1 MNFPPISNA
10 FKTVPPGGF
19 RTFTGILKKLMSLK
33 TASFLRKSIGF
44 VIQLRWLLIVLGV
57 LIVGIS
63 GLQTLKKLS
72 IDNSLGIWFLEEDPS
87 YKAYIEYQET
97 YGSDEIFIVMLP
109 VSNALEQK
117 NVNLLRALNNSLD
130 SMLFVQTAYS
140 LAKAKYPVIAGKKV
154 SFRPLY
160 EENRS
165 EKSIKKLWSD
175 MPQVTSQL
183 VSKDFKNFF
192 LYVQLR
198 PTPSIEK
205 DRKDIA
211 QEIETV
217 ISRYFETYHI
227 TGPPVLNEAYNKGIY
242 KESLLFGGL
251 TVLVITLMLLWF
263 LPSKKYLLIALFS
276 VGTPIS
282 ILFGMIS
289 GFGYSLNM
297 ISMLIP
303 TILMVYS
310 VSDVVHLINI
320 YDREAYDLATI
331 DRLSAAIK
339 KSFTPCFYTTLTTF
353 VGYFALYLSPLPAF
367 KNMGLFTCIGLVLSY
382 VLVYLITI
390 IGVSFM
396 KPARPEEKAIKEE
409 EVPPNPQTPKQTAL
423 VSWINATTSRYSFK
437 IIIGFSALLILGIF
451 AITKVEINTDSLNLL
466 AEGPAKEDLRKVEA
480 QLEGSSRLQLEIS
493 STEGSNMMDK
503 KSLELLRGFQEE
515 IATNPLI
522 TAPISVVNMAAFLE
536 KRNPVLKG
544 MAVSEQDAAQLLS
557 SLENNDN
564 QFFKLF
570 SEDFSSVGITLSLP
584 QMKTAQLEQ
593 VIESVKKTFQS
604 HFDPT
609 EYTLKVNGFAVVFAG
624 LNKFILAT
632 QLKSFF
638 AAFIAA
644 FICLW
649 LFIRQIRTTLLVL
662 IPNILPLAVLAILMW
677 LFKIPLD
684 VTTAMITPIMLGIAM
699 DDTIHLIY
707 KYRKYKTTF
716 ESPTKRID
724 QALHYSATAL
734 LATTVALVAG
744 FLIIATSAV
753 PSVRS
758 FGILCAVTVSTALI
772 TDLFYLPAL
781 LKSFDKK

>member
-1 MNFPPISNA
+1 
-10 FKTVPPGGF
+10 
-19 RTFTGILKKLMSLK
+19 MSLK
-33 TASFLRKSIGF
+33 TASFLHKSIGF
-44 VIQLRWLLIVLGV
+44 VIQFRWLLIVLGV

-109 VSNALEQK
+109 VSYALEQK
-117 NVNLLRALNNSLD
+117 NVDLLRALNNSLD
-130 SMLFVQTAYS
+130 SMPFVQTAYS

-160 EENRS
+160 EEKRS
-165 EKSIKKLWSD
+165 EKSIKKLWGD
-175 MPQVTSQL
+175 MPEVMSQL
-183 VSKDFKNFF
+183 VSKDFKNLF

-217 ISRYFETYHI
+217 ISRYFESYHI

-251 TVLVITLMLLWF
+251 TVLIITLMLLWF

-276 VGTPIS
+276 VGAPIS

-320 YDREAYDLATI
+320 YDREAYGLATI

-396 KPARPEEKAIKEE
+396 KAAKPVEKAIREE
-409 EVPPNPQTPKQTAL
+409 EVPKAKTPKQTAL
-423 VSWINATTSRYSFK
+423 VSWINATTSRYNLN
-437 IIIGFSALLILGIF
+437 IITGFSALLMLGIF

-493 STEGSNMMDK
+493 SASGSTVMDK
-503 KSLELLRGFQEE
+503 KSLELLRSFQEE

-536 KRNPVLKG
+536 KRNPALKG
-544 MAVSEQDAAQLLS
+544 MAVSEQDAAQLLR

-570 SEDFSSVGITLSLP
+570 SEDLSSVGITLSLP

-781 LKSFDKK
+781 LKRFEKS

>member
-1 MNFPPISNA
+1 MTPNKVS
-10 FKTVPPGGF
+10 
-19 RTFTGILKKLMSLK
+19 SLE
-33 TASFLRKSIGF
+33 KSIGF
-44 VIQLRWLLIVLGV
+44 VIQFRLVFMSLMGLLMVLSGV
-57 LIVGIS
+57 Y
-63 GLQTLKKLS
+63 TLKNLS

-87 YKAYIEYQET
+87 YQAYIEYQET
-97 YGSDEIFIVMLP
+97 YGSDEIFMVMLP
-109 VSNALEQK
+109 VPNALDQDQIDQLE
-117 NVNLLRALNNSLD
+117 ALNTALD
-130 SMLFVQTAYS
+130 KLPFVETAYS
-140 LAKAKYPVIAGKKV
+140 LAKAKYPVIVGKKLR
-154 SFRPLY
+154 FRPLY
-160 EENRS
+160 EEKRS
-165 EKSIKKLWSD
+165 EKSIKNLWED
-175 MPQVTSQL
+175 MPEVVQQL
-183 VSKDFKNFF
+183 VSKDYKNLF

-198 PTPSIEK
+198 PTPDIEK

-211 QEIETV
+211 QEIETL
-217 ISRYFETYHI
+217 ISRYFKSYHI

-251 TVLVITLMLLWF
+251 TVLVITLVLLWF
-263 LPSKKYLLIALFS
+263 LPRKKYLLIALFS
-276 VGTPIS
+276 VGAPIS
-282 ILFGMIS
+282 ILFGIIS
-289 GFGYSLNM
+289 GFGYALNM

-320 YDREAYDLATI
+320 YDRESIGATTTA
-331 DRLSAAIK
+331 RLSSAIK

-396 KPARPEEKAIKEE
+396 KTAAPETQPIQADLDSTE
-409 EVPPNPQTPKQTAL
+409 TAL
-423 VSWINATTSRYSFK
+423 VSWINHSTSRHSYK
-437 IIIGFSALLILGIF
+437 IIIGFTAVLLVGIF
-451 AITKVEINTDSLNLL
+451 AITKVELNTDSLNLL
-466 AEGPAKEDLRKVEA
+466 AEGPAKEDLRKIEA
-480 QLEGSSRLQLEIS
+480 QLEGSSRLQLQIS
-493 STEGSNMMDK
+493 RANGASVIDP
-503 KSLELLRGFQEE
+503 KSLELLGAFQEE
-515 IATNPLI
+515 IGANPLVI
-522 TAPISVVNMAAFLE
+522 APVSVVNMVQFLE
-536 KRNPVLKG
+536 KRHPAIKG
-544 MAVSEQDAAQLLS
+544 LS
-557 SLENNDN
+557 VTEKETQEILGDLENTDN
-564 QFFKLF
+564 AFFTLF
-570 SEDFSSVGITLSLP
+570 SEDLRAVGITLSMP

-593 VIESVKKTFQS
+593 LIASVKNTFET
-604 HFDPT
+604 HFDPS
-609 EYTLKVNGFAVVFAG
+609 EYQLKINGFAVVFAS
-624 LNKFILAT
+624 LNNFILAT
-632 QLKSFF
+632 QFKSFF

-677 LFKIPLD
+677 LLKIPLD

-707 KYRKYKTTF
+707 KYRKYQTVF

>member
-1 MNFPPISNA
+1 
-10 FKTVPPGGF
+10 
-19 RTFTGILKKLMSLK
+19 MSLK
-33 TASFLRKSIGF
+33 TASFLHKSIGF
-44 VIQLRWLLIVLGV
+44 VIQFRWLLIVLGV

-109 VSNALEQK
+109 VSYALEQK
-117 NVNLLRALNNSLD
+117 NVDLLRALNNSLD
-130 SMLFVQTAYS
+130 SMPFVQTAYS

-160 EENRS
+160 EEKRS
-165 EKSIKKLWSD
+165 EKSIKKLWGD
-175 MPQVTSQL
+175 MPEVMSQL
-183 VSKDFKNFF
+183 VSKDFKNLF

-217 ISRYFETYHI
+217 ISRYFESYHI

-320 YDREAYDLATI
+320 YDREAYGLATI

-396 KPARPEEKAIKEE
+396 KAAKPVEKAIREE
-409 EVPPNPQTPKQTAL
+409 EVPKPKTPKQTAL
-423 VSWINATTSRYSFK
+423 VSWINATTSRYNLN
-437 IIIGFSALLILGIF
+437 IITGFSALLMLGIF

-493 STEGSNMMDK
+493 SASGSTVMDK
-503 KSLELLRGFQEE
+503 KSLELLRSFQEE

-536 KRNPVLKG
+536 KRNPALKG
-544 MAVSEQDAAQLLS
+544 MAVSEQDAAQLLR

-570 SEDFSSVGITLSLP
+570 SEDLSSVGITLSLP

-758 FGILCAVTVSTALI
+758 FGILCAVTVSTAMI

-781 LKSFDKK
+781 LKRFEKN

>member
-1 MNFPPISNA
+1 
-10 FKTVPPGGF
+10 
-19 RTFTGILKKLMSLK
+19 
-33 TASFLRKSIGF
+33 
-44 VIQLRWLLIVLGV
+44 VIQFRWLLIVLGV

-117 NVNLLRALNNSLD
+117 NVDLLRALNNSLD
-130 SMLFVQTAYS
+130 SMPFVQTAYS

-160 EENRS
+160 EEKRS
-165 EKSIKKLWSD
+165 EKSIKKLWGD
-175 MPQVTSQL
+175 MPEVMSQL
-183 VSKDFKNFF
+183 VSKDFKNLF

-217 ISRYFETYHI
+217 ISRYFESYHI

-320 YDREAYDLATI
+320 YDREAYGLATI

-396 KPARPEEKAIKEE
+396 KAAKPVEKAIREE
-409 EVPPNPQTPKQTAL
+409 EVPKLKTPKQTAL
-423 VSWINATTSRYSFK
+423 VSWINATTSRYNLN
-437 IIIGFSALLILGIF
+437 IITGFSALLMLGIF

-493 STEGSNMMDK
+493 SASGSTVMDK
-503 KSLELLRGFQEE
+503 KSLELLRSFQEE

-536 KRNPVLKG
+536 KRNPALNG
-544 MAVSEQDAAQLLS
+544 MAVSEQDAAQLLR

-570 SEDFSSVGITLSLP
+570 SEDLSSVGITLSLP

-781 LKSFDKK
+781 LKRFEKN

>member
-1 MNFPPISNA
+1 M
-10 FKTVPPGGF
+10 
-19 RTFTGILKKLMSLK
+19 
-33 TASFLRKSIGF
+33 
-44 VIQLRWLLIVLGV
+44 IQFRWLLIVLGV

-117 NVNLLRALNNSLD
+117 NVDLLRALNNSLD
-130 SMLFVQTAYS
+130 SMPFVQTAYS

-160 EENRS
+160 EEKRS
-165 EKSIKKLWSD
+165 EKSIKKLWGD
-175 MPQVTSQL
+175 MPEVMSQL
-183 VSKDFKNFF
+183 VSKDFKNLF

-217 ISRYFETYHI
+217 ISRYFESYHI

-320 YDREAYDLATI
+320 YDREAFGLATI

-396 KPARPEEKAIKEE
+396 KAAKPVEKAIREE
-409 EVPPNPQTPKQTAL
+409 EVPKLKTPKQTAL
-423 VSWINATTSRYSFK
+423 VSWINATTSRYNLN
-437 IIIGFSALLILGIF
+437 IITGFSALLMLGIF

-493 STEGSNMMDK
+493 SASGSTVMDK
-503 KSLELLRGFQEE
+503 KSLELLRSFQEE

-536 KRNPVLKG
+536 KRNPALNG
-544 MAVSEQDAAQLLS
+544 MAVSEQDAAQLLR

-570 SEDFSSVGITLSLP
+570 SEDLSSVGITLSLP

-781 LKSFDKK
+781 LKRFEKN

>member
-1 MNFPPISNA
+1 
-10 FKTVPPGGF
+10 
-19 RTFTGILKKLMSLK
+19 MSLK
-33 TASFLRKSIGF
+33 TASFLHKSIGF
-44 VIQLRWLLIVLGV
+44 VIQFRWLLIVLGV

-117 NVNLLRALNNSLD
+117 NVDLLRALNNSLD
-130 SMLFVQTAYS
+130 SMPFVQTAYS

-160 EENRS
+160 EEKRS
-165 EKSIKKLWSD
+165 EKSIKKLWGD
-175 MPQVTSQL
+175 MPEVMSQL
-183 VSKDFKNFF
+183 VSKDFKNLF

-217 ISRYFETYHI
+217 ISRYFESYHI

-320 YDREAYDLATI
+320 YDREAFGLATI

-396 KPARPEEKAIKEE
+396 KAAKPVEKAIREE
-409 EVPPNPQTPKQTAL
+409 EVPKLKTPKQTAL
-423 VSWINATTSRYSFK
+423 VSWINATTSRYNLN
-437 IIIGFSALLILGIF
+437 IITGFSALLMLGIF

-493 STEGSNMMDK
+493 SASGSTVMDK
-503 KSLELLRGFQEE
+503 KSLELLRSFQEE

-536 KRNPVLKG
+536 KRNPALNG
-544 MAVSEQDAAQLLS
+544 MAVSEQDAAQLLR

-570 SEDFSSVGITLSLP
+570 SEDLSSVGITLSLP

-781 LKSFDKK
+781 LKRFEKN

>member
-1 MNFPPISNA
+1 
-10 FKTVPPGGF
+10 
-19 RTFTGILKKLMSLK
+19 MSLK
-33 TASFLRKSIGF
+33 TASFLHKSIGF
-44 VIQLRWLLIVLGV
+44 VIQFRWLLIVLGV

-109 VSNALEQK
+109 VSYALEQK
-117 NVNLLRALNNSLD
+117 NVDLLRALNNSLD
-130 SMLFVQTAYS
+130 SMPFVQTAYS

-160 EENRS
+160 EEKRS
-165 EKSIKKLWSD
+165 EKSIKKLWGD
-175 MPQVTSQL
+175 MPEVMSQL
-183 VSKDFKNFF
+183 VSKDFKNLF

-217 ISRYFETYHI
+217 ISRYFESYHI
-227 TGPPVLNEAYNKGIY
+227 TGPPVLNKAYNKGIY

-276 VGTPIS
+276 VGAPIS

-320 YDREAYDLATI
+320 YDREAYGLATI

-382 VLVYLITI
+382 VMVYLITI

-396 KPARPEEKAIKEE
+396 KAAKPVEKAIREE
-409 EVPPNPQTPKQTAL
+409 EVPKPKTPKQTAL
-423 VSWINATTSRYSFK
+423 VSWINATTSRYNLN
-437 IIIGFSALLILGIF
+437 IITGFSALLMLGIF

-493 STEGSNMMDK
+493 SASGSTVMDK
-503 KSLELLRGFQEE
+503 KSLELLRSFQEE

-536 KRNPVLKG
+536 KRNPALKG
-544 MAVSEQDAAQLLS
+544 MAVSEQDAAQLLR

-570 SEDFSSVGITLSLP
+570 SEDLSSVGITLSLP

-716 ESPTKRID
+716 KSPTKRID

-781 LKSFDKK
+781 LKRFEKN

>member
-1 MNFPPISNA
+1 
-10 FKTVPPGGF
+10 
-19 RTFTGILKKLMSLK
+19 MSLK
-33 TASFLRKSIGF
+33 TASFLHKSIGF
-44 VIQLRWLLIVLGV
+44 VIQFRWLLIVLGV

-117 NVNLLRALNNSLD
+117 NVDLLRALNNSLD
-130 SMLFVQTAYS
+130 SMPFVQTAYS

-160 EENRS
+160 EEKRS
-165 EKSIKKLWSD
+165 EKSIKKLWGD
-175 MPQVTSQL
+175 MPEVMSQL
-183 VSKDFKNFF
+183 VSKDFKNLF

-217 ISRYFETYHI
+217 ISRYFESYHI

-320 YDREAYDLATI
+320 YDREAFGLATI

-396 KPARPEEKAIKEE
+396 KAAKPVEKAIRE
-409 EVPPNPQTPKQTAL
+409 EVVPKPKTPKQTAL
-423 VSWINATTSRYSFK
+423 VSWINATTSRYNLN
-437 IIIGFSALLILGIF
+437 IITGFSALLMLGIF

-493 STEGSNMMDK
+493 SASGSTVMDK
-503 KSLELLRGFQEE
+503 KSLELLRSFQEE

-536 KRNPVLKG
+536 KRNPALNG
-544 MAVSEQDAAQLLS
+544 MAVSEQDAAQLLR

-570 SEDFSSVGITLSLP
+570 SEDLSSVGITLSLP

-781 LKSFDKK
+781 LKRFEKN

>member
-1 MNFPPISNA
+1 M
-10 FKTVPPGGF
+10 
-19 RTFTGILKKLMSLK
+19 
-33 TASFLRKSIGF
+33 
-44 VIQLRWLLIVLGV
+44 IQFRWLLIVLGV

-117 NVNLLRALNNSLD
+117 NVDLLRALNNSLD
-130 SMLFVQTAYS
+130 SMPFVQTAYS

-160 EENRS
+160 EEKRS
-165 EKSIKKLWSD
+165 EKSIKKLWGD
-175 MPQVTSQL
+175 MPEVMSQL
-183 VSKDFKNFF
+183 VSKDFKNLF

-217 ISRYFETYHI
+217 ISRYFESYHI

-320 YDREAYDLATI
+320 YDREAYGLATI

-396 KPARPEEKAIKEE
+396 KAAKPVEKAIREE
-409 EVPPNPQTPKQTAL
+409 EVPKLKTPKQTAL
-423 VSWINATTSRYSFK
+423 VSWINATTSRYNLN
-437 IIIGFSALLILGIF
+437 IITGFSALLMLGIF

-493 STEGSNMMDK
+493 SASGSTVMDK
-503 KSLELLRGFQEE
+503 KSLELLRSFQEE

-536 KRNPVLKG
+536 KRNPALNG
-544 MAVSEQDAAQLLS
+544 MAVSEQDAAQLLR

-570 SEDFSSVGITLSLP
+570 SEDLSSVGITLSLP

-781 LKSFDKK
+781 LKRFEKN

>member
-1 MNFPPISNA
+1 
-10 FKTVPPGGF
+10 
-19 RTFTGILKKLMSLK
+19 MSLK
-33 TASFLRKSIGF
+33 TASFLHKSIGF
-44 VIQLRWLLIVLGV
+44 VIQFRWLLIVLGV

-117 NVNLLRALNNSLD
+117 NVDLLRALNNSLD
-130 SMLFVQTAYS
+130 SMPFVQTAYS

-160 EENRS
+160 EEKRS
-165 EKSIKKLWSD
+165 EKSIKKLWGD
-175 MPQVTSQL
+175 MPEVMSQL
-183 VSKDFKNFF
+183 VSKDFKNLF

-217 ISRYFETYHI
+217 ISRYFESYHI

-276 VGTPIS
+276 VGAPIS

-320 YDREAYDLATI
+320 YDREAYGLATI

-396 KPARPEEKAIKEE
+396 KAAKPVEKAIREE
-409 EVPPNPQTPKQTAL
+409 EVPKPKTPKQTAL
-423 VSWINATTSRYSFK
+423 VSWINATTSRYNLN
-437 IIIGFSALLILGIF
+437 IITGFSALLMLGIF

-493 STEGSNMMDK
+493 SASGSTVMDK
-503 KSLELLRGFQEE
+503 KSLELLRSFQEE

-536 KRNPVLKG
+536 KRNPALNG
-544 MAVSEQDAAQLLS
+544 MAVSEQDAAQLLR

-570 SEDFSSVGITLSLP
+570 SEDLSSVGITLSLP

-758 FGILCAVTVSTALI
+758 FGILCAVTVSTAMI

-781 LKSFDKK
+781 LKRFEKN

>member
-1 MNFPPISNA
+1 M
-10 FKTVPPGGF
+10 
-19 RTFTGILKKLMSLK
+19 
-33 TASFLRKSIGF
+33 
-44 VIQLRWLLIVLGV
+44 IQFRWLLIVLGV

-109 VSNALEQK
+109 VSYALEQK
-117 NVNLLRALNNSLD
+117 NVDLLRALNNSLD
-130 SMLFVQTAYS
+130 SMPFVQTAYS

-160 EENRS
+160 EEKRS
-165 EKSIKKLWSD
+165 EKSIKKLWGD
-175 MPQVTSQL
+175 MPEVMSQL
-183 VSKDFKNFF
+183 VSKDFKNLF

-217 ISRYFETYHI
+217 ISRYFESYHI

-320 YDREAYDLATI
+320 YDREAHGLATI

-396 KPARPEEKAIKEE
+396 KAAKPEEKAIREG
-409 EVPPNPQTPKQTAL
+409 EVPMPKTPKQTAL
-423 VSWINATTSRYSFK
+423 VSWINAMTSRYSLN
-437 IIIGFSALLILGIF
+437 IITGFSALLMLGIF

-493 STEGSNMMDK
+493 SASGSTVMDK
-503 KSLELLRGFQEE
+503 KSLELLRSFQEE

-536 KRNPVLKG
+536 KRNPALKG
-544 MAVSEQDAAQLLS
+544 MAVSEQDAAQLLR

-570 SEDFSSVGITLSLP
+570 SEDLSSVGITLSLP

-781 LKSFDKK
+781 LKRFEKN

>member
-1 MNFPPISNA
+1 
-10 FKTVPPGGF
+10 
-19 RTFTGILKKLMSLK
+19 MSLK
-33 TASFLRKSIGF
+33 TASFLHKSIGF
-44 VIQLRWLLIVLGV
+44 VIQFRWLLIVLGV

-109 VSNALEQK
+109 VSYALEQK
-117 NVNLLRALNNSLD
+117 NVDLLRALNNSLD
-130 SMLFVQTAYS
+130 SMPFVQTAYS

-154 SFRPLY
+154 SFRPLH
-160 EENRS
+160 EEKRS
-165 EKSIKKLWSD
+165 EKSIKKLWGD
-175 MPQVTSQL
+175 MPEVMSQL
-183 VSKDFKNFF
+183 VSKDFKNLF

-217 ISRYFETYHI
+217 ISRYFESYHI

-320 YDREAYDLATI
+320 YDREAYGLATI

-396 KPARPEEKAIKEE
+396 KAAKPVEKAIREE
-409 EVPPNPQTPKQTAL
+409 EVPKPKTPKQTAL
-423 VSWINATTSRYSFK
+423 VSWINATTSRYNLN
-437 IIIGFSALLILGIF
+437 IITGFSALLMLGIF

-493 STEGSNMMDK
+493 SASGSTVMNK
-503 KSLELLRGFQEE
+503 KSLELLRSFQEE

-536 KRNPVLKG
+536 KRNPALKG
-544 MAVSEQDAAQLLS
+544 MAVSEQDAAQLLR

-570 SEDFSSVGITLSLP
+570 SEDLSSVGITLSLP

-781 LKSFDKK
+781 LKRFEKN

>member
-1 MNFPPISNA
+1 M
-10 FKTVPPGGF
+10 
-19 RTFTGILKKLMSLK
+19 
-33 TASFLRKSIGF
+33 
-44 VIQLRWLLIVLGV
+44 IQFRWLLIVLGV

-117 NVNLLRALNNSLD
+117 NVDLLRALNNSLD
-130 SMLFVQTAYS
+130 SMPFVQTAYS

-160 EENRS
+160 EEKRS
-165 EKSIKKLWSD
+165 EKSIKKLWGD
-175 MPQVTSQL
+175 MPEVMSQL
-183 VSKDFKNFF
+183 VSKDFKNLF

-217 ISRYFETYHI
+217 ISRYFESYHI

-276 VGTPIS
+276 VGAPIS

-320 YDREAYDLATI
+320 YDREAFGLATI

-396 KPARPEEKAIKEE
+396 KAAKPVEKAIREE
-409 EVPPNPQTPKQTAL
+409 EVPKLKTPKQTAL
-423 VSWINATTSRYSFK
+423 VSWINATTSRYNLN
-437 IIIGFSALLILGIF
+437 IITGFSALLMLGIF

-493 STEGSNMMDK
+493 SASGSTVMDK
-503 KSLELLRGFQEE
+503 KSLELLRSFQEE

-536 KRNPVLKG
+536 KRNPALNG
-544 MAVSEQDAAQLLS
+544 MAVSEQDAAQLLR

-570 SEDFSSVGITLSLP
+570 SEDLSNVGITLSLP

-781 LKSFDKK
+781 LKRFEKN

>member
-1 MNFPPISNA
+1 M
-10 FKTVPPGGF
+10 
-19 RTFTGILKKLMSLK
+19 
-33 TASFLRKSIGF
+33 
-44 VIQLRWLLIVLGV
+44 IQFRWLLIVLGV

-117 NVNLLRALNNSLD
+117 NVDLLRALNNSLD
-130 SMLFVQTAYS
+130 SMPFVQTAYS

-160 EENRS
+160 EEKRS
-165 EKSIKKLWSD
+165 EKSIKKLWGD
-175 MPQVTSQL
+175 MPEVMSQL
-183 VSKDFKNFF
+183 VSKDFKNLF

-217 ISRYFETYHI
+217 ISRYFESYHI

-276 VGTPIS
+276 VGAPIS

-320 YDREAYDLATI
+320 YDREAFGLATI

-396 KPARPEEKAIKEE
+396 KAAKPVEKAIREE
-409 EVPPNPQTPKQTAL
+409 EVPKPKTPKQTAL
-423 VSWINATTSRYSFK
+423 VSWINATTSRYNLN
-437 IIIGFSALLILGIF
+437 IITGFSALLMLGIF

-493 STEGSNMMDK
+493 SASGSTVMDK
-503 KSLELLRGFQEE
+503 KSLELLRSFQEE

-536 KRNPVLKG
+536 KRNPALNG
-544 MAVSEQDAAQLLS
+544 MAVSEQDAAQLLR

-570 SEDFSSVGITLSLP
+570 SEDLSSVGITLSLP

-781 LKSFDKK
+781 LKRFEKN

>member
-1 MNFPPISNA
+1 M
-10 FKTVPPGGF
+10 
-19 RTFTGILKKLMSLK
+19 
-33 TASFLRKSIGF
+33 
-44 VIQLRWLLIVLGV
+44 IQFRWLLIVLGV

-117 NVNLLRALNNSLD
+117 NVDLLRALNNSLD
-130 SMLFVQTAYS
+130 SMPFVQTAYS

-160 EENRS
+160 EEKRS
-165 EKSIKKLWSD
+165 EKSIKKLWGD
-175 MPQVTSQL
+175 MPELMSQL
-183 VSKDFKNFF
+183 VSKDFKNLL

-217 ISRYFETYHI
+217 ISRYFESYHI

-320 YDREAYDLATI
+320 YDREALGLATI

-396 KPARPEEKAIKEE
+396 KAAKPVEKAIREE
-409 EVPPNPQTPKQTAL
+409 EVPKPKTPKQTAL
-423 VSWINATTSRYSFK
+423 VSWINATTSRYNLN
-437 IIIGFSALLILGIF
+437 IITGFSALLMLGIF

-493 STEGSNMMDK
+493 SASGSTVMDK
-503 KSLELLRGFQEE
+503 KSLELLRSFQEE

-536 KRNPVLKG
+536 KRNPALNG
-544 MAVSEQDAAQLLS
+544 MAVSEQDAAQLLR

-570 SEDFSSVGITLSLP
+570 SEDLSSVGITLSLP

-781 LKSFDKK
+781 LKRFEKN

>member
-1 MNFPPISNA
+1 
-10 FKTVPPGGF
+10 
-19 RTFTGILKKLMSLK
+19 MSLK
-33 TASFLRKSIGF
+33 TASFLHKSIGF
-44 VIQLRWLLIVLGV
+44 VIQFRWLLIVLGV

-97 YGSDEIFIVMLP
+97 YGSDEIFIVILP
-109 VSNALEQK
+109 VSYALEQK
-117 NVNLLRALNNSLD
+117 NVDLLRALNNSLD
-130 SMLFVQTAYS
+130 SMPFVQTAYS

-160 EENRS
+160 EEKRS
-165 EKSIKKLWSD
+165 EKSIKKLWGD
-175 MPQVTSQL
+175 MPEVMSQL
-183 VSKDFKNFF
+183 VSKDFKNLF

-217 ISRYFETYHI
+217 ISRYFESYHI

-251 TVLVITLMLLWF
+251 TVLIITLMLLWF

-276 VGTPIS
+276 VGAPIS

-320 YDREAYDLATI
+320 YDREAYGLATI

-396 KPARPEEKAIKEE
+396 KAAKPVEKAIREE
-409 EVPPNPQTPKQTAL
+409 EVPKPKTPKQTAL
-423 VSWINATTSRYSFK
+423 VSWINATTSRYNLN
-437 IIIGFSALLILGIF
+437 IITGFSALLMLGIF

-493 STEGSNMMDK
+493 SASGSTVMDK
-503 KSLELLRGFQEE
+503 KSLELLRSFQEE

-536 KRNPVLKG
+536 KRNPALKG
-544 MAVSEQDAAQLLS
+544 MAVSEQDAAQLLH

-570 SEDFSSVGITLSLP
+570 SEDLSSVGITLSLP

-593 VIESVKKTFQS
+593 IIESVKKTFQS

-716 ESPTKRID
+716 KSPTKRID

-781 LKSFDKK
+781 LKRFEK

>member
-1 MNFPPISNA
+1 MTPNKVS
-10 FKTVPPGGF
+10 
-19 RTFTGILKKLMSLK
+19 SLE
-33 TASFLRKSIGF
+33 KSIGF
-44 VIQLRWLLIVLGV
+44 VIQFRLVFMSLMGLLMVLSGV
-57 LIVGIS
+57 Y
-63 GLQTLKKLS
+63 TLKNLS

-87 YKAYIEYQET
+87 YQAYIEYQET
-97 YGSDEIFIVMLP
+97 YGSDEIFMVMLP
-109 VSNALEQK
+109 VPNALDKDQINQLK
-117 NVNLLRALNNSLD
+117 ALNTALD
-130 SMLFVQTAYS
+130 ELPFVETAYS
-140 LAKAKYPVIAGKKV
+140 LAKAKYPVIVGKKLR
-154 SFRPLY
+154 FRPLY
-160 EENRS
+160 EEKRS
-165 EKSIKKLWSD
+165 EKSIKNLWED
-175 MPQVTSQL
+175 MPEVVQQL
-183 VSKDFKNFF
+183 VSKDFKNLF

-198 PTPSIEK
+198 PTPDIEK

-211 QEIETV
+211 QEIETL
-217 ISRYFETYHI
+217 ISRYFKSYHI

-251 TVLVITLMLLWF
+251 TVLVITLVLLWF
-263 LPSKKYLLIALFS
+263 LPQKKYLLIALFS
-276 VGTPIS
+276 VGAPIS
-282 ILFGMIS
+282 ILFGIIS
-289 GFGYSLNM
+289 GFGYALNM

-320 YDREAYDLATI
+320 YDRESIGATTTA
-331 DRLSAAIK
+331 RLSSAIK

-396 KPARPEEKAIKEE
+396 KTAAPEIQPMQADLDSTE
-409 EVPPNPQTPKQTAL
+409 TAL
-423 VSWINATTSRYSFK
+423 VSWINYSTSRHSYK
-437 IIIGFSALLILGIF
+437 IIIGFTAVLLVGIF
-451 AITKVEINTDSLNLL
+451 AITKVELNTDSLNLL
-466 AEGPAKEDLRKVEA
+466 AEGPAKEDLRKIEA
-480 QLEGSSRLQLEIS
+480 QLEGSSRLQLQIS
-493 STEGSNMMDK
+493 RANGASVIDP
-503 KSLELLRGFQEE
+503 KSLELLGAFQEE
-515 IATNPLI
+515 IGTNPLVI
-522 TAPISVVNMAAFLE
+522 APVSVVNMVQFLE
-536 KRNPVLKG
+536 KRHPAIKG
-544 MAVSEQDAAQLLS
+544 LS
-557 SLENNDN
+557 VTEKETQEILGDLENTDN
-564 QFFKLF
+564 AFFTLF
-570 SEDFSSVGITLSLP
+570 SEDLRAVGITLSMP

-593 VIESVKKTFQS
+593 LITGVKNTFET
-604 HFDPT
+604 HFDPS
-609 EYTLKVNGFAVVFAG
+609 EYQLKINGFAVVFAS
-624 LNKFILAT
+624 LNNFILAT
-632 QLKSFF
+632 QFKSFF

-677 LFKIPLD
+677 LLKIPLD

-707 KYRKYKTTF
+707 KYRKYQTVF

>member
-1 MNFPPISNA
+1 M
-10 FKTVPPGGF
+10 
-19 RTFTGILKKLMSLK
+19 
-33 TASFLRKSIGF
+33 
-44 VIQLRWLLIVLGV
+44 IQFRWLLIVLGV

-117 NVNLLRALNNSLD
+117 NVDLLRALNNSLD
-130 SMLFVQTAYS
+130 SMPFVQTAYS

-160 EENRS
+160 EEKRS
-165 EKSIKKLWSD
+165 EKSIKKLWGD
-175 MPQVTSQL
+175 MPEVMSQL
-183 VSKDFKNFF
+183 VSKDFKNLF

-217 ISRYFETYHI
+217 ISRYFESYHI

-320 YDREAYDLATI
+320 YDREALGLATI

-396 KPARPEEKAIKEE
+396 KAAKPVEKAIREE
-409 EVPPNPQTPKQTAL
+409 EVPKLKTPKQTAL
-423 VSWINATTSRYSFK
+423 VSWINATTSRYNLN
-437 IIIGFSALLILGIF
+437 IITGFSALLMLGIF

-493 STEGSNMMDK
+493 SASGSTVMDK
-503 KSLELLRGFQEE
+503 KSLELLRSFQEE

-536 KRNPVLKG
+536 KRNPALKG
-544 MAVSEQDAAQLLS
+544 MAVSEQDAAQLLR

-570 SEDFSSVGITLSLP
+570 SEDLSSMGITLSLP

-781 LKSFDKK
+781 LKRFEKN

>member
-1 MNFPPISNA
+1 M
-10 FKTVPPGGF
+10 
-19 RTFTGILKKLMSLK
+19 
-33 TASFLRKSIGF
+33 
-44 VIQLRWLLIVLGV
+44 IQFRWLLIVLGV

-117 NVNLLRALNNSLD
+117 NVDLLRALNNSLD
-130 SMLFVQTAYS
+130 SMPFVQTAYS

-160 EENRS
+160 EEKRS
-165 EKSIKKLWSD
+165 EKSIKKLWGD
-175 MPQVTSQL
+175 MPELMSQL
-183 VSKDFKNFF
+183 VSKDFKNLF

-217 ISRYFETYHI
+217 ISRYFESYHI

-276 VGTPIS
+276 VGAPIS

-320 YDREAYDLATI
+320 YDREAYGLATI

-396 KPARPEEKAIKEE
+396 KAAKPVEKAIREE
-409 EVPPNPQTPKQTAL
+409 EVPKPKTPKQTAL
-423 VSWINATTSRYSFK
+423 VSWINATTSRYNLN
-437 IIIGFSALLILGIF
+437 IITGFSALLMLGIF

-493 STEGSNMMDK
+493 SASGSTVMDK
-503 KSLELLRGFQEE
+503 KSLELLRSFQEE

-536 KRNPVLKG
+536 KRNPALNG
-544 MAVSEQDAAQLLS
+544 MAVSEQDAAQLLR

-570 SEDFSSVGITLSLP
+570 SEDLSSVGITLSLP

-781 LKSFDKK
+781 LKRFEKN

>member
-1 MNFPPISNA
+1 M
-10 FKTVPPGGF
+10 
-19 RTFTGILKKLMSLK
+19 
-33 TASFLRKSIGF
+33 
-44 VIQLRWLLIVLGV
+44 IQFRWLLIVLGV

-63 GLQTLKKLS
+63 ALQTLKKLS

-109 VSNALEQK
+109 VSYALEQK
-117 NVNLLRALNNSLD
+117 NVDLLRALNNSLD
-130 SMLFVQTAYS
+130 SMPFVQTAYS

-160 EENRS
+160 EEKRS
-165 EKSIKKLWSD
+165 EKSIKKLWGD
-175 MPQVTSQL
+175 MPEVMSQL
-183 VSKDFKNFF
+183 VSKDFKNLF

-217 ISRYFETYHI
+217 ISRYFESYHI

-320 YDREAYDLATI
+320 YDREAYGLATI

-396 KPARPEEKAIKEE
+396 KAAKPEEKAIREE
-409 EVPPNPQTPKQTAL
+409 EVPKLKTPKQTAL
-423 VSWINATTSRYSFK
+423 VSWINATTSRYNLN
-437 IIIGFSALLILGIF
+437 IITGFSALLMLGIF

-493 STEGSNMMDK
+493 SASGSTVMDK
-503 KSLELLRGFQEE
+503 KSLELLRSFQEE

-536 KRNPVLKG
+536 KRNPALKG
-544 MAVSEQDAAQLLS
+544 MAVSEQDAAQLLR

-570 SEDFSSVGITLSLP
+570 SEDLSSVGITLSLP

-781 LKSFDKK
+781 LKRFEKN

>member
-1 MNFPPISNA
+1 
-10 FKTVPPGGF
+10 
-19 RTFTGILKKLMSLK
+19 MSLK
-33 TASFLRKSIGF
+33 TASFLHKSIGF
-44 VIQLRWLLIVLGV
+44 VIQFRWLLIVLGM

-63 GLQTLKKLS
+63 ALQTLKKLS

-109 VSNALEQK
+109 VSYALEQK
-117 NVNLLRALNNSLD
+117 NVDLLRALNNSLD
-130 SMLFVQTAYS
+130 SMPFVQTAYS

-160 EENRS
+160 EEKRS
-165 EKSIKKLWSD
+165 EKSIKKLWGD
-175 MPQVTSQL
+175 MPEVMSQL
-183 VSKDFKNFF
+183 VSKDFKNLF

-217 ISRYFETYHI
+217 ISRYFESYHI

-276 VGTPIS
+276 VGAPIS

-320 YDREAYDLATI
+320 YDREAYGLATI

-382 VLVYLITI
+382 VMVYLITI

-396 KPARPEEKAIKEE
+396 KAAKPVEKAIREE
-409 EVPPNPQTPKQTAL
+409 EVPKPKTPKQTAL
-423 VSWINATTSRYSFK
+423 VSWINATTSRYNLN
-437 IIIGFSALLILGIF
+437 IITGFSALLMLGIF

-493 STEGSNMMDK
+493 SASGSTVMDK
-503 KSLELLRGFQEE
+503 KSLELLRSFQEE

-536 KRNPVLKG
+536 KRNPALKG
-544 MAVSEQDAAQLLS
+544 MAVSEQDAAQLLR

-570 SEDFSSVGITLSLP
+570 SEDLSSVGITLSLP

-716 ESPTKRID
+716 KSPTKRID

-758 FGILCAVTVSTALI
+758 FGILCAVTVSTAMI

-781 LKSFDKK
+781 LKRFEKS

>member
-1 MNFPPISNA
+1 
-10 FKTVPPGGF
+10 
-19 RTFTGILKKLMSLK
+19 MSLK
-33 TASFLRKSIGF
+33 TASFLHKSIGF
-44 VIQLRWLLIVLGV
+44 VIQFRWLLIVLGV

-117 NVNLLRALNNSLD
+117 NVDLLRALNNSLD
-130 SMLFVQTAYS
+130 SMPFVQTAYS

-160 EENRS
+160 EEKRS
-165 EKSIKKLWSD
+165 EKSIKKLWGD
-175 MPQVTSQL
+175 MPELMSQL
-183 VSKDFKNFF
+183 VSKDFKNLF

-217 ISRYFETYHI
+217 ISRYFESYHI

-320 YDREAYDLATI
+320 YDREALGLATI

-396 KPARPEEKAIKEE
+396 KAAKPVEKAIREE
-409 EVPPNPQTPKQTAL
+409 EVPKLKTPKQTAL
-423 VSWINATTSRYSFK
+423 VSWINATTSRYNLN
-437 IIIGFSALLILGIF
+437 IITGFSALLMLGIF

-493 STEGSNMMDK
+493 SASGSTVMDK
-503 KSLELLRGFQEE
+503 KSLELLRSFQEE

-536 KRNPVLKG
+536 KRNPALKG
-544 MAVSEQDAAQLLS
+544 MAVSEQDAAQLLR

-570 SEDFSSVGITLSLP
+570 SEDLSSMGITLSLP

-781 LKSFDKK
+781 LKRFEKN

>member
-1 MNFPPISNA
+1 M
-10 FKTVPPGGF
+10 
-19 RTFTGILKKLMSLK
+19 
-33 TASFLRKSIGF
+33 
-44 VIQLRWLLIVLGV
+44 IQFRWLLIVLGV

-117 NVNLLRALNNSLD
+117 NVDLLRALNNSLD
-130 SMLFVQTAYS
+130 SMPFVQTAYS

-160 EENRS
+160 EEKRS
-165 EKSIKKLWSD
+165 EKSIKKLWGD
-175 MPQVTSQL
+175 MPEVMSQL
-183 VSKDFKNFF
+183 VSKDFKNLF

-217 ISRYFETYHI
+217 ISRYFESYHI

-320 YDREAYDLATI
+320 YDREALGLATI

-396 KPARPEEKAIKEE
+396 KAAKPVEKAIREE
-409 EVPPNPQTPKQTAL
+409 EVPKPKTPKQTAL
-423 VSWINATTSRYSFK
+423 VSWINATTSRYNLN
-437 IIIGFSALLILGIF
+437 IITGFSALLMLGIF

-493 STEGSNMMDK
+493 SASGSTVMDK
-503 KSLELLRGFQEE
+503 KSLELLRSFQEE

-536 KRNPVLKG
+536 KRNPALNG
-544 MAVSEQDAAQLLS
+544 MAVSEQDAAQLLR

-570 SEDFSSVGITLSLP
+570 SEDLSSVGITLSLP

-593 VIESVKKTFQS
+593 VIESVKRTFQS

-638 AAFIAA
+638 AAFITA

-781 LKSFDKK
+781 LKRFEKN

>member
-1 MNFPPISNA
+1 
-10 FKTVPPGGF
+10 
-19 RTFTGILKKLMSLK
+19 
-33 TASFLRKSIGF
+33 
-44 VIQLRWLLIVLGV
+44 VIQFRWLLIVLGV

-117 NVNLLRALNNSLD
+117 NVDLLRALNNSLD
-130 SMLFVQTAYS
+130 SMPFVQTAYS

-160 EENRS
+160 EEKRS
-165 EKSIKKLWSD
+165 EKSIKKLWGD
-175 MPQVTSQL
+175 MPEVMSQL
-183 VSKDFKNFF
+183 VSKDFKNLF

-217 ISRYFETYHI
+217 ISRYFESYHI

-276 VGTPIS
+276 VGAPIS

-289 GFGYSLNM
+289 SFGYSLNM

-320 YDREAYDLATI
+320 YDREAYGLATI

-396 KPARPEEKAIKEE
+396 KAAKPVEKAIREE
-409 EVPPNPQTPKQTAL
+409 EVPKPKTPKQTAL
-423 VSWINATTSRYSFK
+423 VSWINATTSRYNLN
-437 IIIGFSALLILGIF
+437 IITGFSALLMLGIF

-493 STEGSNMMDK
+493 SASGSTVMDK
-503 KSLELLRGFQEE
+503 KSLELLRSFQEE

-536 KRNPVLKG
+536 KRNPALKG
-544 MAVSEQDAAQLLS
+544 MAVSEQDAAQLLR

-570 SEDFSSVGITLSLP
+570 SEDLSSVGITLSLP

-781 LKSFDKK
+781 LKRFEKN

>member
-1 MNFPPISNA
+1 
-10 FKTVPPGGF
+10 
-19 RTFTGILKKLMSLK
+19 MSLK
-33 TASFLRKSIGF
+33 TASFLHKSIGF
-44 VIQLRWLLIVLGV
+44 VIQFRWLLIVLGV

-117 NVNLLRALNNSLD
+117 NVDLLRALNNSLD
-130 SMLFVQTAYS
+130 SMPFVQTAYS

-160 EENRS
+160 EEKRS
-165 EKSIKKLWSD
+165 EKSIKKLWGD
-175 MPQVTSQL
+175 MPEVMSQL
-183 VSKDFKNFF
+183 VSKDFKNLF

-217 ISRYFETYHI
+217 ISRYFESYHI

-320 YDREAYDLATI
+320 YDREAYGLATI

-396 KPARPEEKAIKEE
+396 KAAKPVEKAIRE
-409 EVPPNPQTPKQTAL
+409 EVVPKPKTPKQTAL
-423 VSWINATTSRYSFK
+423 VSWINATTSRYNLN
-437 IIIGFSALLILGIF
+437 IITGFSALLMLGIF

-493 STEGSNMMDK
+493 SASGSTVMDK
-503 KSLELLRGFQEE
+503 KSLELLRSFQEE

-536 KRNPVLKG
+536 KRNPALNG
-544 MAVSEQDAAQLLS
+544 MAVSEQDAAQLLR

-570 SEDFSSVGITLSLP
+570 SEDLSSVGITLSLP

-781 LKSFDKK
+781 LKRFEKN

>member
-1 MNFPPISNA
+1 M
-10 FKTVPPGGF
+10 
-19 RTFTGILKKLMSLK
+19 
-33 TASFLRKSIGF
+33 
-44 VIQLRWLLIVLGV
+44 IQFRWLLIVLGV

-117 NVNLLRALNNSLD
+117 NVDLLRALNNSLD
-130 SMLFVQTAYS
+130 SMPFVQTAYS

-160 EENRS
+160 EEKRS
-165 EKSIKKLWSD
+165 EKSIKKLWGD
-175 MPQVTSQL
+175 MPEVMSQL
-183 VSKDFKNFF
+183 VSKDFKNLF

-217 ISRYFETYHI
+217 ISRYFESYHI

-276 VGTPIS
+276 VGAPIS

-320 YDREAYDLATI
+320 YDREAYGLATI

-396 KPARPEEKAIKEE
+396 KAAKPVEKAIREE
-409 EVPPNPQTPKQTAL
+409 EVPKLKTPKQTAL
-423 VSWINATTSRYSFK
+423 VSWINATTSRYNLN
-437 IIIGFSALLILGIF
+437 IITGFSALLMLGIF

-493 STEGSNMMDK
+493 SASGSTVMDK
-503 KSLELLRGFQEE
+503 KSLELLRSFQEE

-536 KRNPVLKG
+536 KRNPALNG
-544 MAVSEQDAAQLLS
+544 MAVSEQDAAQLLR

-570 SEDFSSVGITLSLP
+570 SEDLSSVGITLSLP

-781 LKSFDKK
+781 LKRFEKN

>member
-1 MNFPPISNA
+1 
-10 FKTVPPGGF
+10 
-19 RTFTGILKKLMSLK
+19 MSLK
-33 TASFLRKSIGF
+33 TASFLHKSIGF
-44 VIQLRWLLIVLGV
+44 VIQFRWLLIVLGV

-87 YKAYIEYQET
+87 YKAYIEYHET

-117 NVNLLRALNNSLD
+117 NVDLLRALNNSLD
-130 SMLFVQTAYS
+130 SMPFVQTAYS

-160 EENRS
+160 EEKRS
-165 EKSIKKLWSD
+165 EKSIKKLWGD
-175 MPQVTSQL
+175 MPEVMSQL
-183 VSKDFKNFF
+183 VSKDFKNLF

-217 ISRYFETYHI
+217 ISRYFESYHI

-251 TVLVITLMLLWF
+251 TVLIITLMLLWF

-276 VGTPIS
+276 VGAPIS

-289 GFGYSLNM
+289 SFGYSLNM

-320 YDREAYDLATI
+320 YDREAYGLATI

-396 KPARPEEKAIKEE
+396 KAAKPVEKAIREE
-409 EVPPNPQTPKQTAL
+409 EVPKPKTPKQTAL
-423 VSWINATTSRYSFK
+423 VSWINATTSRYNLN
-437 IIIGFSALLILGIF
+437 IITGFSALLMLGIF

-493 STEGSNMMDK
+493 SASGSTVMDK
-503 KSLELLRGFQEE
+503 KSLELLRSFQEE

-522 TAPISVVNMAAFLE
+522 TA
-536 KRNPVLKG
+536 
-544 MAVSEQDAAQLLS
+544 Q
-557 SLENNDN
+557 
-564 QFFKLF
+564 
-570 SEDFSSVGITLSLP
+570 
-584 QMKTAQLEQ
+584 
-593 VIESVKKTFQS
+593 
-604 HFDPT
+604 
-609 EYTLKVNGFAVVFAG
+609 Y
-624 LNKFILAT
+624 
-632 QLKSFF
+632 
-638 AAFIAA
+638 
-644 FICLW
+644 LW
-649 LFIRQIRTTLLVL
+649 
-662 IPNILPLAVLAILMW
+662 
-677 LFKIPLD
+677 
-684 VTTAMITPIMLGIAM
+684 
-699 DDTIHLIY
+699 
-707 KYRKYKTTF
+707 
-716 ESPTKRID
+716 
-724 QALHYSATAL
+724 
-734 LATTVALVAG
+734 
-744 FLIIATSAV
+744 
-753 PSVRS
+753 
-758 FGILCAVTVSTALI
+758 
-772 TDLFYLPAL
+772 
-781 LKSFDKK
+781 

>member
-1 MNFPPISNA
+1 M
-10 FKTVPPGGF
+10 
-19 RTFTGILKKLMSLK
+19 
-33 TASFLRKSIGF
+33 
-44 VIQLRWLLIVLGV
+44 IQFRWLLIVLGV

-117 NVNLLRALNNSLD
+117 NVDLLRALNNSLD
-130 SMLFVQTAYS
+130 SMPFVQTAYS

-160 EENRS
+160 EEKRS
-165 EKSIKKLWSD
+165 EKSIKKLWGD
-175 MPQVTSQL
+175 MPEVMSQL
-183 VSKDFKNFF
+183 VSKDFKNLF

-217 ISRYFETYHI
+217 ISRYFESYHI

-320 YDREAYDLATI
+320 YDREAYGLATI

-396 KPARPEEKAIKEE
+396 KAAKPVEKAIREE
-409 EVPPNPQTPKQTAL
+409 EVPKLKTPKQTAL
-423 VSWINATTSRYSFK
+423 VSWINATTSRYNLN
-437 IIIGFSALLILGIF
+437 IITGFSALLMLGIF

-493 STEGSNMMDK
+493 SASGSTVMDK
-503 KSLELLRGFQEE
+503 KSLELLRSFQEE

-536 KRNPVLKG
+536 KRNPALNG
-544 MAVSEQDAAQLLS
+544 MAVSEQDAAQLLR

-570 SEDFSSVGITLSLP
+570 SEDLSSVGITLSLP

-684 VTTAMITPIMLGIAM
+684 VTTAMITPSMLGIAM

-781 LKSFDKK
+781 LKRFEKN

>member
-1 MNFPPISNA
+1 MTPNKVS
-10 FKTVPPGGF
+10 
-19 RTFTGILKKLMSLK
+19 SLE
-33 TASFLRKSIGF
+33 KSIGF
-44 VIQLRWLLIVLGV
+44 VIQFRLVFMSLMGLLMVLSGV
-57 LIVGIS
+57 Y
-63 GLQTLKKLS
+63 TLKNLS

-87 YKAYIEYQET
+87 YQAYIEYQET
-97 YGSDEIFIVMLP
+97 YGSDEIFMVMLP
-109 VSNALEQK
+109 VPNALDKDQINQLK
-117 NVNLLRALNNSLD
+117 ALNTALD
-130 SMLFVQTAYS
+130 ELPFVETAYS
-140 LAKAKYPVIAGKKV
+140 LAKAKYPVIVGKKLR
-154 SFRPLY
+154 FRPLY
-160 EENRS
+160 EEKRS
-165 EKSIKKLWSD
+165 EKSIKNLWED
-175 MPQVTSQL
+175 MPEVVQQL
-183 VSKDFKNFF
+183 VSKDFKNLF

-198 PTPSIEK
+198 PTPDIEK

-211 QEIETV
+211 QEIETL
-217 ISRYFETYHI
+217 ISRYFKSYHI

-251 TVLVITLMLLWF
+251 TVLVITLVLLWF
-263 LPSKKYLLIALFS
+263 LPRKKYLLIALFS
-276 VGTPIS
+276 VGAPIS
-282 ILFGMIS
+282 ILFGIIS
-289 GFGYSLNM
+289 GFGYALNM

-320 YDREAYDLATI
+320 YDRESIGATTTA
-331 DRLSAAIK
+331 RLSSAIK

-396 KPARPEEKAIKEE
+396 KTAAPEIQPMQADLDSTE
-409 EVPPNPQTPKQTAL
+409 TAL
-423 VSWINATTSRYSFK
+423 VSWINYSTSRHSYK
-437 IIIGFSALLILGIF
+437 IIIGFTAVLLVGIF
-451 AITKVEINTDSLNLL
+451 AITKVELNTDSLNLL
-466 AEGPAKEDLRKVEA
+466 AEGPAKEDLRKIEA
-480 QLEGSSRLQLEIS
+480 QLEGSSRLQLQIS
-493 STEGSNMMDK
+493 RANGASVIDP
-503 KSLELLRGFQEE
+503 KSLELLGAFQEE
-515 IATNPLI
+515 IGTNPLVI
-522 TAPISVVNMAAFLE
+522 APVSVVNMVQFLE
-536 KRNPVLKG
+536 KRHPAIKG
-544 MAVSEQDAAQLLS
+544 LS
-557 SLENNDN
+557 VTEKETQEILGDLENTDN
-564 QFFKLF
+564 AFFTLF
-570 SEDFSSVGITLSLP
+570 SEDLRAVGITLSMP

-593 VIESVKKTFQS
+593 LITGVKNTFET
-604 HFDPT
+604 HFDPS
-609 EYTLKVNGFAVVFAG
+609 EYQLKINGFAVVFAS
-624 LNKFILAT
+624 LNNFILAT
-632 QLKSFF
+632 QFKSFF

-677 LFKIPLD
+677 LLKIPLD

-707 KYRKYKTTF
+707 KYRKYQTAF

>member
-1 MNFPPISNA
+1 MTPNKVS
-10 FKTVPPGGF
+10 
-19 RTFTGILKKLMSLK
+19 SLE
-33 TASFLRKSIGF
+33 KSIGF
-44 VIQLRWLLIVLGV
+44 VIQFRLVFMSLMGLLMVLSGV
-57 LIVGIS
+57 Y
-63 GLQTLKKLS
+63 TLKNLS

-87 YKAYIEYQET
+87 YQAYIEYQET
-97 YGSDEIFIVMLP
+97 YGSDEIFMVMLP
-109 VSNALEQK
+109 VPNALDKDQIDQLE
-117 NVNLLRALNNSLD
+117 ALNTALD
-130 SMLFVQTAYS
+130 KLPFVETAYS
-140 LAKAKYPVIAGKKV
+140 LAKAKYPVIVGKKLR
-154 SFRPLY
+154 FRPLY
-160 EENRS
+160 EEKRS
-165 EKSIKKLWSD
+165 EKSIKNLWED
-175 MPQVTSQL
+175 MPEVVQQL
-183 VSKDFKNFF
+183 VSKDFKNLF

-198 PTPSIEK
+198 PTPDIEK

-211 QEIETV
+211 QEIETL
-217 ISRYFETYHI
+217 ISRYFKSYHI

-251 TVLVITLMLLWF
+251 TVLVITLVLLWF
-263 LPSKKYLLIALFS
+263 LPRKKYLLIALFS
-276 VGTPIS
+276 VGAPIS
-282 ILFGMIS
+282 ILFGIIS
-289 GFGYSLNM
+289 GFGYALNM

-320 YDREAYDLATI
+320 YDRESIGATTTA
-331 DRLSAAIK
+331 RLSSAIK

-396 KPARPEEKAIKEE
+396 KTAAPEIQPMQADLDSTE
-409 EVPPNPQTPKQTAL
+409 TAL
-423 VSWINATTSRYSFK
+423 VSWINYSTSRHSYK
-437 IIIGFSALLILGIF
+437 IIIGFTAVLLVGIF
-451 AITKVEINTDSLNLL
+451 AITKVELNTDSLNLL
-466 AEGPAKEDLRKVEA
+466 AEGPAKEDLRKIEA
-480 QLEGSSRLQLEIS
+480 QLEGSSRLQLQIS
-493 STEGSNMMDK
+493 RANGASVIDP
-503 KSLELLRGFQEE
+503 KSLELLGAFQEE
-515 IATNPLI
+515 IGTNPLVI
-522 TAPISVVNMAAFLE
+522 APVSVVNMVQFLE
-536 KRNPVLKG
+536 KRHPAIKG
-544 MAVSEQDAAQLLS
+544 LS
-557 SLENNDN
+557 VTEKETQEILGDLENTDN
-564 QFFKLF
+564 AFFTLF
-570 SEDFSSVGITLSLP
+570 SEDLRAVGITLSMP

-593 VIESVKKTFQS
+593 LITGVKNTFET
-604 HFDPT
+604 HFDPS
-609 EYTLKVNGFAVVFAG
+609 EYQLKINGFAVVFAS
-624 LNKFILAT
+624 LNNFILAT
-632 QLKSFF
+632 QFKSFF

-677 LFKIPLD
+677 LLKIPLD

-707 KYRKYKTTF
+707 KYRKYQTVF

>member
-1 MNFPPISNA
+1 MTPNKVS
-10 FKTVPPGGF
+10 
-19 RTFTGILKKLMSLK
+19 SLE
-33 TASFLRKSIGF
+33 KSIGF
-44 VIQLRWLLIVLGV
+44 VIQFRLVFMSLMGLLMVLSGV
-57 LIVGIS
+57 Y
-63 GLQTLKKLS
+63 TLKNLS

-87 YKAYIEYQET
+87 YQAYIEYQET
-97 YGSDEIFIVMLP
+97 YGSDEIFMVMLP
-109 VSNALEQK
+109 VPNALDKDRIDQLE
-117 NVNLLRALNNSLD
+117 ALNTALD
-130 SMLFVQTAYS
+130 KLPFVETAYS
-140 LAKAKYPVIAGKKV
+140 LAKAKYPVIVGKKLR
-154 SFRPLY
+154 FRPLY
-160 EENRS
+160 EEKRS
-165 EKSIKKLWSD
+165 EKSIKNLWED
-175 MPQVTSQL
+175 MPEVVQQL
-183 VSKDFKNFF
+183 VSKDYKNLF

-198 PTPSIEK
+198 PTPDIEK

-211 QEIETV
+211 QEIETL
-217 ISRYFETYHI
+217 ISRYFKSYHI

-251 TVLVITLMLLWF
+251 TVLVITLVLLWF
-263 LPSKKYLLIALFS
+263 LPRKKYLLIALFS
-276 VGTPIS
+276 VGAPIS
-282 ILFGMIS
+282 ILFGIIS
-289 GFGYSLNM
+289 GFGYALNM

-320 YDREAYDLATI
+320 YDRESIGATTTA
-331 DRLSAAIK
+331 RLSSAIK

-396 KPARPEEKAIKEE
+396 KATAPET
-409 EVPPNPQTPKQTAL
+409 PPMGADLDNTKTTL
-423 VSWINATTSRYSFK
+423 VSWINHSTSRHSYK
-437 IIIGFSALLILGIF
+437 IIIGFTAVLLVGIF
-451 AITKVEINTDSLNLL
+451 AITKVELNTDSLNLL
-466 AEGPAKEDLRKVEA
+466 AEGPAKEDLRKIEA
-480 QLEGSSRLQLEIS
+480 QLEGSSRLQLQIS
-493 STEGSNMMDK
+493 RANGASVIDP
-503 KSLELLRGFQEE
+503 KSLQLLGAFQED
-515 IATNPLI
+515 IGANPLVI
-522 TAPISVVNMAAFLE
+522 APVSVVNMVQFLE
-536 KRNPVLKG
+536 KRHPAIKG
-544 MAVSEQDAAQLLS
+544 LS
-557 SLENNDN
+557 VTEKETQEILGDLENTDN
-564 QFFKLF
+564 AFFTLF
-570 SEDFSSVGITLSLP
+570 SEDLRAVGITLSMP

-593 VIESVKKTFQS
+593 LIASVKNTFET
-604 HFDPT
+604 HFDPS
-609 EYTLKVNGFAVVFAG
+609 EYQLKINGFAVVFAS
-624 LNKFILAT
+624 LNNFILAT
-632 QLKSFF
+632 QFKSFF

-707 KYRKYKTTF
+707 KYRKYQTVF

>member
-1 MNFPPISNA
+1 MTPNKVS
-10 FKTVPPGGF
+10 
-19 RTFTGILKKLMSLK
+19 SLE
-33 TASFLRKSIGF
+33 KSIGF
-44 VIQLRWLLIVLGV
+44 VIQFRLVFMSLMGLLMVLSGV
-57 LIVGIS
+57 Y
-63 GLQTLKKLS
+63 TLKNLS

-87 YKAYIEYQET
+87 YQAYIEYQET
-97 YGSDEIFIVMLP
+97 YGSDEIFMVMLP
-109 VSNALEQK
+109 VPNALDQDQIDQLE
-117 NVNLLRALNNSLD
+117 ALNTALD
-130 SMLFVQTAYS
+130 KLPFVETAYS
-140 LAKAKYPVIAGKKV
+140 LAKAKYPVIVGKKLR
-154 SFRPLY
+154 FRPLY
-160 EENRS
+160 EEKRS
-165 EKSIKKLWSD
+165 EKSIKNLWED
-175 MPQVTSQL
+175 MPEVVQQL
-183 VSKDFKNFF
+183 VSKDYKNLF

-198 PTPSIEK
+198 PTPDIEK

-211 QEIETV
+211 QEIETL
-217 ISRYFETYHI
+217 ISRYFKSYHI

-251 TVLVITLMLLWF
+251 TVLVITLVLLWF
-263 LPSKKYLLIALFS
+263 LPRKKYLLIALFS
-276 VGTPIS
+276 VGAPIS
-282 ILFGMIS
+282 ILFGIIS
-289 GFGYSLNM
+289 GFGYALNM

-320 YDREAYDLATI
+320 YDRESIGPSTTA
-331 DRLSAAIK
+331 RLSSAIK

-396 KPARPEEKAIKEE
+396 KTAAPETQPIQADLDSTE
-409 EVPPNPQTPKQTAL
+409 TAL
-423 VSWINATTSRYSFK
+423 VSWINHSTSRHSYK
-437 IIIGFSALLILGIF
+437 IIIGFTAVLLVGIF
-451 AITKVEINTDSLNLL
+451 AITKVELNTDSLNLL
-466 AEGPAKEDLRKVEA
+466 AEGLAKEDLRKIEA
-480 QLEGSSRLQLEIS
+480 QLEGSSRLQLQIS
-493 STEGSNMMDK
+493 RANGASVIDP
-503 KSLELLRGFQEE
+503 KSLQLLGAFQEE
-515 IATNPLI
+515 IGANPLVI
-522 TAPISVVNMAAFLE
+522 APVSVVNMVQFLE
-536 KRNPVLKG
+536 KRHPAIKG
-544 MAVSEQDAAQLLS
+544 LS
-557 SLENNDN
+557 VTEKETQEILGDLENTDN
-564 QFFKLF
+564 AFFTLF
-570 SEDFSSVGITLSLP
+570 SEDLRAVGITLSMP

-593 VIESVKKTFQS
+593 LIASVKKTFET
-604 HFDPT
+604 HFDPS
-609 EYTLKVNGFAVVFAG
+609 EYQLKINGFAVVFAS
-624 LNKFILAT
+624 LNNFILAT
-632 QLKSFF
+632 QFKSFF

-677 LFKIPLD
+677 LLKIPLD

-707 KYRKYKTTF
+707 KYRKYQTVF

>member
-1 MNFPPISNA
+1 
-10 FKTVPPGGF
+10 
-19 RTFTGILKKLMSLK
+19 MSLK
-33 TASFLRKSIGF
+33 TASFLHKSIGF
-44 VIQLRWLLIVLGV
+44 VIQFRWLLIVLGV

-117 NVNLLRALNNSLD
+117 NVDLLRALNNSLD
-130 SMLFVQTAYS
+130 SMPFVQTAYS

-160 EENRS
+160 EEKRS
-165 EKSIKKLWSD
+165 EKSIKKLWGD
-175 MPQVTSQL
+175 MPEVMSQL
-183 VSKDFKNFF
+183 VSKDFKNLF

-217 ISRYFETYHI
+217 ISRYFESYHI

-251 TVLVITLMLLWF
+251 TVLIITLMLLWF

-276 VGTPIS
+276 VGAPIS

-289 GFGYSLNM
+289 SFGYSLNM

-320 YDREAYDLATI
+320 YDREAYGLATI

-396 KPARPEEKAIKEE
+396 KAAKPVEKAIREE
-409 EVPPNPQTPKQTAL
+409 EVPKPKTPKQTAL
-423 VSWINATTSRYSFK
+423 VSWINATTSRYNLN
-437 IIIGFSALLILGIF
+437 IITGFSALLMLGIF

-493 STEGSNMMDK
+493 SASGSTVMDK
-503 KSLELLRGFQEE
+503 KSLELLRSFQEE

-536 KRNPVLKG
+536 KRNPALKG
-544 MAVSEQDAAQLLS
+544 MAVSEQDAAQLLR

-570 SEDFSSVGITLSLP
+570 SEDLSSVGITLSLP

-758 FGILCAVTVSTALI
+758 FGILCAVTVSTAMI

-781 LKSFDKK
+781 LKRFEKS

>member
-1 MNFPPISNA
+1 M
-10 FKTVPPGGF
+10 
-19 RTFTGILKKLMSLK
+19 
-33 TASFLRKSIGF
+33 
-44 VIQLRWLLIVLGV
+44 IQFRWLLIVLGV

-117 NVNLLRALNNSLD
+117 NVDLLRALNNSLD
-130 SMLFVQTAYS
+130 SMPFVQTAYS

-160 EENRS
+160 EEKRS
-165 EKSIKKLWSD
+165 EKSIKKLWGD
-175 MPQVTSQL
+175 MPEVMSQL
-183 VSKDFKNFF
+183 VSKDFKNLF

-217 ISRYFETYHI
+217 ISRYFESYHI

-320 YDREAYDLATI
+320 YDREAYGLATI

-396 KPARPEEKAIKEE
+396 KAAKPVEKAIREE
-409 EVPPNPQTPKQTAL
+409 EVPKLKTPKQTAL
-423 VSWINATTSRYSFK
+423 VSWINATTSRYNLN
-437 IIIGFSALLILGIF
+437 IITGFSALLMLGIF

-493 STEGSNMMDK
+493 SASGSTVMDK
-503 KSLELLRGFQEE
+503 KSLELLRSFQEE
-515 IATNPLI
+515 IAINPLI

-536 KRNPVLKG
+536 KRNPALNG
-544 MAVSEQDAAQLLS
+544 MAVSEQDAAQLLR

-570 SEDFSSVGITLSLP
+570 SEDLSSVGITLSLP

-781 LKSFDKK
+781 LKRFEKN

>member
-1 MNFPPISNA
+1 MTP
-10 FKTVPPGGF
+10 
-19 RTFTGILKKLMSLK
+19 KKVSSLE
-33 TASFLRKSIGF
+33 KSIAF
-44 VIQLRWLLIVLGV
+44 VIQFRLIFISLMGLLIGLSGV
-57 LIVGIS
+57 YA
-63 GLQTLKKLS
+63 LKNLS

-97 YGSDEIFIVMLP
+97 YGSDEIFMVMLP
-109 VSNALEQK
+109 VPNALDKDQIDQLK
-117 NVNLLRALNNSLD
+117 ALNTALD
-130 SMLFVQTAYS
+130 ELPFVETAYS
-140 LAKAKYPVIAGKKV
+140 LAKAKYPVLIGKKLR
-154 SFRPLY
+154 FRPLY
-160 EENRS
+160 EEKRS
-165 EKSIKKLWSD
+165 EKSIKNLWED
-175 MPQVTSQL
+175 MPEVVQQL
-183 VSKDFKNFF
+183 VSKDYKNLF

-198 PTPSIEK
+198 PTPDIEK
-205 DRKDIA
+205 DRKGIA
-211 QEIETV
+211 QEIETL
-217 ISRYFETYHI
+217 ISRYFKSYHI

-251 TVLVITLMLLWF
+251 TVLVITLVLLWF
-263 LPSKKYLLIALFS
+263 LPRKKYLLIALFS
-276 VGTPIS
+276 VGAPIS
-282 ILFGMIS
+282 ILFGIIS
-289 GFGYSLNM
+289 GFGYALNM

-320 YDREAYDLATI
+320 YDRESIGATTTA
-331 DRLSAAIK
+331 RLSAAIK

-466 AEGPAKEDLRKVEA
+466 AEGPAKEDLRKIEA
-480 QLEGSSRLQLEIS
+480 QLEGSSRLQLQIS
-493 STEGSNMMDK
+493 RANGASVIDP
-503 KSLELLRGFQEE
+503 KSLELLGAFQEE
-515 IATNPLI
+515 IGANPLVI
-522 TAPISVVNMAAFLE
+522 APVSVVNMVQFLE
-536 KRNPVLKG
+536 KRQPAIKG
-544 MAVSEQDAAQLLS
+544 GTVSEKEAKEMLGD
-557 SLENNDN
+557 LENTDN
-564 QFFKLF
+564 AFFTLF
-570 SEDFSSVGITLSLP
+570 SEDLRAVGITLSMP

-593 VIESVKKTFQS
+593 LINNLKKTFES
-604 HFDPT
+604 HFDPS
-609 EYTLKVNGFAVVFAG
+609 EYQLKINGFAVVFAS
-624 LNKFILAT
+624 LNNFILAT
-632 QLKSFF
+632 QFKSFF

-707 KYRKYKTTF
+707 KYRKYQTAF